1 MKLVAI
7 ILSVICLIY
16 VGAKL
21 VADIGDYYFDT
32 AGFYLL
38 LCLCFIINLI
48 ALRRSRGGRF
58 VRHYKKEA
66 AQEEKTEPLESDSEP
81 K

>member
-1 MKLVAI
+1 VRIVAI

-16 VGAKL
+16 VGARL
-21 VADIGDYYFDT
+21 VDDLGNYYFDT
-32 AGFYLL
+32 TGFYLL
-38 LCLCFIINLI
+38 LCLCFIVNLI
-48 ALRRSRGGRF
+48 ALRRSRGRGL

-66 AQEEKTEPLESDSEP
+66 AREEKTEPPESNSKP

>member
-1 MKLVAI
+1 MRIVAI

-38 LCLCFIINLI
+38 LCLCFIVNLI
-48 ALRRSRGGRF
+48 ALRRR
-58 VRHYKKEA
+58 KKAGAMEKNKEPDEKQG
-66 AQEEKTEPLESDSEP
+66 QE
-81 K
+81 

>member
-1 MKLVAI
+1 MRIVAI

-38 LCLCFIINLI
+38 LCLCFIVNLI
-48 ALRRSRGGRF
+48 ALRRSRGNKRL
-58 VRHYKKEA
+58 VRHFKKEA
-66 AQEEKTEPLESDSEP
+66 AREERTEPPENDS
-81 K
+81 

>member
-1 MKLVAI
+1 MRIVAM

-38 LCLCFIINLI
+38 LCLCFIVNLI
-48 ALRRSRGGRF
+48 ALRRR
-58 VRHYKKEA
+58 KKAGALWKNKEPDEKQR
-66 AQEEKTEPLESDSEP
+66 QE
-81 K
+81 

>member
-1 MKLVAI
+1 MRIVAI

-21 VADIGDYYFDT
+21 VDDIGNYYFDT

-38 LCLCFIINLI
+38 LCLCFIVNLI
-48 ALRRSRGGRF
+48 ALRRSRGNKRL
-58 VRHYKKEA
+58 VRHF
-66 AQEEKTEPLESDSEP
+66 
-81 K
+81 